1 LRKLRSSLGD
11 DWPQFEKQVAQR
23 LPARADASKLWLM
36 PTTGTKLYRYDGGW
50 RRIDAEVFDGKQRRA
65 ILEALDAALAA
76 TGSTQT
82 VTWGERTEDR
92 GSQIKF
98 SALGQGRRGMRKKN
112 GNPILPNA
120 RSYDPILR
128 GAYPVYPS
136 TWGATSID
144 VTQRGVEKAYGLK

>member
-1 LRKLRSSLGD
+1 
-11 DWPQFEKQVAQR
+11 
-23 LPARADASKLWLM
+23 M

-82 VTWGERTEDR
+82 VTWGERIEDR